1 MMIVLAGLSKGIRMS
16 CFSCDDELQEWAL
29 DRLGDLLDA
38 EVPPS
43 WIIEKMIQ
51 VTVLPLHAD
60 PSEVE
65 ESEPPVV
72 GAA

>member
-1 MMIVLAGLSKGIRMS
+1 MNE
-16 CFSCDDELQEWAL
+16 CFSCDPAKQDWAL

-51 VTVLPLHAD
+51 VISLPLHLD
-60 PSEVE
+60 PSEIEQSDLPELEGPPTVE
-65 ESEPPVV
+65 P
-72 GAA
+72 A

>member
-1 MMIVLAGLSKGIRMS
+1 MS
-16 CFSCDDELQEWAL
+16 ECFSCDSEKQEWAL

-51 VTVLPLHAD
+51 VISLPLHLD
-60 PSEVE
+60 PSEIE
-65 ESEPPVV
+65 QADLPELGEPPTVEP
-72 GAA
+72 A

>member
-1 MMIVLAGLSKGIRMS
+1 MNE
-16 CFSCDDELQEWAL
+16 CFSCDPAKQDWAL

-51 VTVLPLHAD
+51 VISLPLNHLDEIEPVDLPEPEA
-60 PSEVE
+60 PPLE
-65 ESEPPVV
+65 EP
-72 GAA
+72 A

>member
-1 MMIVLAGLSKGIRMS
+1 MS
-16 CFSCDDELQEWAL
+16 ECFSCDVPAQEWAL

-51 VTVLPLHAD
+51 VISLPLHLD
-60 PSEVE
+60 
-65 ESEPPVV
+65 ESELADLPEPEAPPL
-72 GAA
+72 GEPA

>member
-1 MMIVLAGLSKGIRMS
+1 MNE
-16 CFSCDDELQEWAL
+16 CFGCDDEKQEWAL

-51 VTVLPLHAD
+51 VISLPLHLDPFEIEQAD
-60 PSEVE
+60 LPELG
-65 ESEPPVV
+65 EPPTVEP
-72 GAA
+72 A

>member
-1 MMIVLAGLSKGIRMS
+1 MS
-16 CFSCDDELQEWAL
+16 ECFGCDDAKQDWAL

-51 VTVLPLHAD
+51 VISLPLHLD
-60 PSEVE
+60 PSEIEQVDLP
-65 ESEPPVV
+65 EPEAPPL
-72 GAA
+72 GEPA

>member
-1 MMIVLAGLSKGIRMS
+1 MS
-16 CFSCDDELQEWAL
+16 ECFSCDGEKQDWAL

-51 VTVLPLHAD
+51 VISLPLHLD
-60 PSEVE
+60 PSEIE
-65 ESEPPVV
+65 QADLPELGEPPTVEP
-72 GAA
+72 A